1 MQEINRAMADHLD
14 ASEMLRKIM
23 EPVPEEPRQG
33 MLSTDHYETRTERR
47 ARERA
52 EAKAAKRAAQPTTL

>member
-23 EPVPEEPRQG
+23 DTVPEEPRRD
-33 MLSTDHYETRTERR
+33 MLSTHHYETRTDRR

-52 EAKAAKRAAQPTTL
+52 EAKAARRASKAA

>member
-14 ASEMLRKIM
+14 ASEMLRKIK
-23 EPVPEEPRQG
+23 ESIPEEPRRD

-52 EAKAAKRAAQPTTL
+52 EAKAARRAAKAA